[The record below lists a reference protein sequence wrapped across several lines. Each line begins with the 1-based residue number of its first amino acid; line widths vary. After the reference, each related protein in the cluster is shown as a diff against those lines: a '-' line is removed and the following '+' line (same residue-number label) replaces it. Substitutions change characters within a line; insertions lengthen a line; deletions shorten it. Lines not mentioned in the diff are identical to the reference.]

1 MAEQALVELA
11 RSVLEPV
18 KRVKMAF
25 LFGSRAG
32 ARARPDSDMD
42 IAIYWDPRPSRRQKE
57 QVWESL
63 EKALGTEVDLVDLND
78 CPATLAW
85 EALQGI
91 PLVKRDE
98 RFYLEYMLEVSREA
112 EDWQEYVFDLWRWRR
127 RLAGE

>member
-57 QVWESL
+57 QVWESFEFPFSSMVRAFWL
-63 EKALGTEVDLVDLND
+63 
-78 CPATLAW
+78 
-85 EALQGI
+85 
-91 PLVKRDE
+91 
-98 RFYLEYMLEVSREA
+98 S
-112 EDWQEYVFDLWRWRR
+112 LWRS
-127 RLAGE
+127 